1 MKNNCIPK
9 GLVPLE
15 KRFDNLGE
23 SSNISFPDQRI
34 KRADNIYK
42 DLKLNYAL
50 AQGILYLE
58 KSYCQLNNCGNCP
71 LFMHC

>member
-1 MKNNCIPK
+1 MKQNLFSHWINLQAPYYSIIK
-9 GLVPLE
+9 
-15 KRFDNLGE
+15 KRL
-23 SSNISFPDQRI
+23 NIWD
-34 KRADNIYK
+34 K